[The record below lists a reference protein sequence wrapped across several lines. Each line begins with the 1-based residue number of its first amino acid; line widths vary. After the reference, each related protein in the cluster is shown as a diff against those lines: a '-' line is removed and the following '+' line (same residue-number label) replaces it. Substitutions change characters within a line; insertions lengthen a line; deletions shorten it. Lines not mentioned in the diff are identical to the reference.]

1 MAFTFAF
8 GAKIH
13 WHLYIQS
20 GFERKNAHAILLLQK
35 QENAHAILLLLK
47 GLQYLCCQ
55 IGSVPYV
62 LWQMAI
68 VHPQQVFLVFVQL
81 HQKCSQ

>member
-8 GAKIH
+8 GAKVH

-20 GFERKNAHAILLLQK
+20 GFERKS
-35 QENAHAILLLLK
+35 AHAILLLLK

-55 IGSVPYV
+55 VGSVPYV

-68 VHPQQVFLVFVQL
+68 VHPQQIFLVFVQASDV
-81 HQKCSQ
+81 QSINNKTVRRQRY

>member
-20 GFERKNAHAILLLQK
+20 GFERK
-35 QENAHAILLLLK
+35 NAHAILLLLK